1 MPAFLCFILREKEY
15 SMMNYKKAMVGFLTV
30 MMTASAVMPAVPVLA
45 DETEEICRLQFGASG
60 IADPVPGT
68 AGAQAW
74 AGDFVYLGQ
83 YSQSLDSENG
93 EFLAEPIKWKVLDTD
108 SSADLDADTA
118 GDAMYLLSEQAL
130 DFQVWDSNADLTTKN
145 ISWNDSTLKPWLND
159 TFLAAAF
166 SEAEQ
171 GALLVTSGCGAPG
184 LEEAEVN
191 GDVGEAKVF
200 LPSAGELYRTDYGF
214 VPDYNSHPSRALTA
228 TDYAIYLGAPPSA
241 LHVFTRTL
249 YEELVLSWSYG
260 GEMSSMDQPA
270 TVSGVAPAV
279 QLDKSKVVFS
289 EPVEGEENAWE
300 LTLSDE
306 RQSLNVTSATYK
318 GSVATIA
325 FDGATT
331 GEGQQVSAVITD
343 REGTDILA
351 YEAIADTSE
360 AASGSGTIAL
370 PEGFFEN
377 GYRLSVFAEKEQAG
391 VLPDY
396 AGALQEVTLTEAA
409 SPVEGVS
416 LDRTSLSFSKKWEKQ
431 RLTASVDPADA
442 DNQNVT
448 WTSSNEQVARV
459 TEKGLV
465 MAVNDGT
472 ADITVTTEDGQK
484 RASCKVTVKGTKP
497 DQTVI
502 TKTQTWGYNAAK
514 VSWDKVYGA
523 DGYRIYRA
531 ASKNGTYQYVTQISN
546 GSTTSYVNTG
556 LTTGKTYYYKVRAY
570 RTVNGSKVFGT
581 MAEAKSVKPVPRTAV
596 ISKVTA
602 GSKQAKVTWNKVNG
616 ASGYRLYYKTSQ
628 DGSWKYV
635 TQIGQGSTTSYT
647 QKGLKKGQT
656 VYYKMRAYRTV
667 GKEKIFGAYSAQ
679 KSVKVK

>member
-1 MPAFLCFILREKEY
+1 
-15 SMMNYKKAMVGFLTV
+15 MNYRKTMAGFLTV
-30 MMTASAVMPAVPVLA
+30 IMTASAAMPAAPVLA
-45 DETEEICRLQFGASG
+45 DSTADAECKLQFGTAG

-68 AGAQAW
+68 MDAQAW

-83 YSQSLDSENG
+83 YSQSLDSERG
-93 EFLAEPIKWKVLDTD
+93 EFLVEPIKWKVLDTD
-108 SSADLDADTA
+108 SSAYLDADTT
-118 GDAMYLLSEQAL
+118 GDAMYLLSTQAL
-130 DFQVWDSNADLTTKN
+130 DFQVWDSNADLTTDN

-159 TFLAAAF
+159 TFLTAAF

-184 LEEAEVN
+184 LEDAEVN
-191 GDVGEAKVF
+191 GDVGGAKVF
-200 LPSAGELYRTDYGF
+200 VPSVGELYRTDYGF
-214 VPDYNSHPSRALTA
+214 VPDYNGHPTRKFTA
-228 TDYAIYLGAPPSA
+228 TDYTIYSGATPDT
-241 LHVFTRTL
+241 LHAFTRTL
-249 YEELVLSWSYG
+249 YDGLVLAEGFAGSLT
-260 GEMSSMDQPA
+260 SMDQPC
-270 TVSGVAPAV
+270 TVDGVMPAV
-279 QLDKSKVVFS
+279 QLDKSKVLFS
-289 EPVEGEENAWE
+289 EPVDGEENSWE

-306 RQSLNVTSATYK
+306 SQSLNVTSATYK
-318 GSVATIA
+318 GGVATIA
-325 FDGATT
+325 FDNATT

-343 REGTDILA
+343 SEGNDILA

-360 AASGSGTIAL
+360 SASGSGTIAL

-396 AGALQEVTLTEAA
+396 AGELQEVTLTKAA

-416 LDRTSLSFSKKWEKQ
+416 LDQTSLSFSKKWEKQ

-448 WTSSNEQVARV
+448 WTSSNDQVARV

-484 RASCKVTVKGTKP
+484 TASCKVTVKGTKP

-531 ASKNGTYQYVTQISN
+531 SSKNGTLQYVTQISK
-546 GSTTSYVNTG
+546 GSTTSYVNSG
-556 LTTGKTYYYKVRAY
+556 LTTGKTYYYKIRAY
-570 RTVNGSKVFGT
+570 KNVNGSKVFGT
-581 MAEAKSVKPVPRTAV
+581 MSEAKSAKPLPKTAV

-616 ASGYRLYYKTSQ
+616 ASGYRLYYKTSE

-635 TQIGQGSTTSYT
+635 TQIGKGSTTSYT
-647 QKGLKKGQT
+647 HKNLKKGQT

-667 GKEKIFGAYSAQ
+667 SKEKIFGAYSAA